1 MAQKDCLDTFIHE
14 IRTIVLGVS
23 PARVFFFFLLKSIA
37 DMKRWST
44 YYVTDHGVSQYCT
57 QK

>member
-23 PARVFFFFLLKSIA
+23 PARVFFFLLKSIA

>member
-23 PARVFFFFLLKSIA
+23 PARVAQGQIA
-37 DMKRWST
+37 MDIQSLN
-44 YYVTDHGVSQYCT
+44 G
-57 QK
+57 

>member
-23 PARVFFFFLLKSIA
+23 PARVAQRQIA
-37 DMKRWST
+37 MNIQSFN
-44 YYVTDHGVSQYCT
+44 G
-57 QK
+57 